1 MSEKKRKKALS
12 RTEEKEVRL
21 LADAI
26 LKQQEWRHQQLV
38 VKHERRIK
46 AMLTR
51 QRNLLRKNGKLRL
64 P

>member
-1 MSEKKRKKALS
+1 MTKKRM
-12 RTEEKEVRL
+12 KEIDR

-26 LKQQEWRHQQLV
+26 LRYREWRHNQLV
-38 VKHERRIK
+38 MKQERRIK

-51 QRNLLRKNGKLRL
+51 QRNLRLRNHGKLRL

>member
-1 MSEKKRKKALS
+1 MTRKRL
-12 RTEEKEVRL
+12 KEIDR

-26 LKQQEWRHQQLV
+26 LRYREWRHNQMVLKQ
-38 VKHERRIK
+38 ERRIK

-51 QRNLLRKNGKLRL
+51 QRNLRLRNYSKLRL